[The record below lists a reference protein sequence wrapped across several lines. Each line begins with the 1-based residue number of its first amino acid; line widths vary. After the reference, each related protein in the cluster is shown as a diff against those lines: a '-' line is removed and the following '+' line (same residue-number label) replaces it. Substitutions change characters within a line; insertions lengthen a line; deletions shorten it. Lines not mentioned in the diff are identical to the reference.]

1 MDFPLTG
8 CGLVGPSQLHENSFL
23 STWQSLG
30 FQSGNLGLSFK
41 SHDELNSQQLKFV
54 FTAPGVSPVECAV
67 SGWSDQPSRIV
78 SESVVQAAVGIMSVH
93 GRASGKAQPLGID
106 YVSCLTAVLG
116 LQGSMAASIAQ
127 FRGLD
132 IRQCSVSMA
141 GAGVLAVGQYVAGA
155 TTRQDREQYLPGC
168 TSVSDRPPFIS
179 SDGIAFELEALSAE
193 PWLIFWQKLGVADKT
208 TSLGWQ
214 NFLLRYARG
223 VAPLP
228 ETMMS
233 RIRQYSYQDIERLCH
248 AAGLAICPLRDISDF
263 SKDKEINDFYRF
275 GAWNFTISKA
285 TSTHSTK
292 ASGSLPL
299 SGLTVIESCRR
310 IQGPLA
316 GHLLALLGADVIR
329 IEPPGLDPLRGM
341 EPLVNGC
348 SARFDA
354 LNYLKEIREIDI
366 KSDKGRAEIEELVR
380 NADVFL
386 HNWAPSK
393 AEQLQLDY
401 KCLKKINPT
410 LVYGY
415 AGGWGRKNNKG
426 IPGTDFMAQAY
437 SGVGQKIARGSSM
450 VGGSLFTVLDVLG
463 GVVASQGIVAG
474 LLQREMNHTGCYVES
489 SLLGAAA
496 LLCHEDISSCIKPQS
511 TLKNKEIGLCDIFQ
525 TADGLLCI
533 ECNASSQLER
543 LADAFDFN
551 LEAGINELTNNLKVI
566 LLTKNGQYWSDL
578 LASFDVPSALI
589 VEDLLKLQSSELV
602 RSCLNADDYT
612 RINTPWSFI

>member
-8 CGLVGPSQLHENSFL
+8 CGLVGPSQLYENGFL
-23 STWQSLG
+23 SIWQSLG
-30 FQSGNLGLSFK
+30 YQSGNLGLSYK

-54 FTAPGVSPVECAV
+54 FTAPGISPVECAV
-67 SGWSDQPSRIV
+67 SGWSDQPLRIA
-78 SESVVQAAVGIMSVH
+78 SETVVQAAVGIMSVH
-93 GRASGKAQPLGID
+93 GRASGKAQPLGVD

-116 LQGSMAASIAQ
+116 LQGSMAAAIGQ
-127 FRGLD
+127 LRGLD

-155 TTRQDREQYLPGC
+155 TTPQDREQYLPGC
-168 TSVSDRPPFIS
+168 TSVAARPPFIS
-179 SDGIAFELEALSAE
+179 SDGIVFELEALNAE
-193 PWLIFWQKLGVADKT
+193 PWLIFWQKLGVANKT
-208 TSLGWQ
+208 TSRGWQ
-214 NFLLRYARG
+214 DFLLRYARG

-228 ETMMS
+228 EVMMS
-233 RIRQYSYQDIERLCH
+233 RISEYSYQDIQQLCRDT
-248 AAGLAICPLRDISDF
+248 GLAICPLRDIAEF
-263 SKDKEINDFYRF
+263 SKDKEINDFFRF
-275 GAWNFTISKA
+275 GAWDFSISKVKA
-285 TSTHSTK
+285 AHSTK
-292 ASGSLPL
+292 PSGSLPL

-366 KSDKGRAEIEELVR
+366 KSDEGRAEVEDLVR
-380 NADVFL
+380 DADVFL
-386 HNWAPSK
+386 HNWAPLK

-401 KCLKKINPT
+401 ECLKKINPT

-415 AGGWGRKNNKG
+415 AGGWGRKNNEG

-437 SGVGQKIARGSSM
+437 SGVGQKIAQGSCM
-450 VGGSLFTVLDVLG
+450 AGGSLFTVLDVLG
-463 GVVASQGIVAG
+463 GGVASQGVVAG
-474 LLQREMNHTGCYVES
+474 LLQREINHTGCYVES

-496 LLCHEDISSCIKPQS
+496 LLCHQDISSYLNPQLS
-511 TLKNKEIGLCDIFQ
+511 QKNKELGLCEIFQ

-533 ECNASSQLER
+533 ECNANSQLER
-543 LADAFDFN
+543 LADAIGYN
-551 LEAGINELTNNLKVI
+551 LQAGINEFINELKVR
-566 LLTKNGQYWSDL
+566 LLTKNGQYWTDL
-578 LASFDVPSALI
+578 LASVEVPSALI